1 MRREA
6 LALPGVHCVLTAKD
20 IPGLNAG
27 RYPDYPVMAEDVVV
41 DIGDAVALV
50 AADTRDLAEEA
61 ASLVRV
67 AYEPLPG
74 AYDFAWHSK
83 KARSS
88 ATGRRTRE
96 TWKPASPRRT

>member
-1 MRREA
+1 M
-6 LALPGVHCVLTAKD
+6 L
-20 IPGLNAG
+20 
-27 RYPDYPVMAEDVVV
+27 AEDVVV

-74 AYDFAWHSK
+74 
-83 KARSS
+83 RL
-88 ATGRRTRE
+88 
-96 TWKPASPRRT
+96 